1 MTTELFLAAGL
12 ISFSLAIAGFAM
24 TMQEFRHAEV
34 AKRRC

>member
-24 TMQEFRHAEV
+24 SMQETRNALV